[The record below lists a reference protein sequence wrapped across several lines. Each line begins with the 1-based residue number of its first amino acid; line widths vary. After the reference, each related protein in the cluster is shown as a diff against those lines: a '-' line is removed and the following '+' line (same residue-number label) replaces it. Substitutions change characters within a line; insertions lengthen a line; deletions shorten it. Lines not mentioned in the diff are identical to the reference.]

1 MEPIMTVQTRK
12 TALELVGVKRKS
24 LEEYR
29 NIVGDGPVEEARTL
43 ARERGGLRLLHLS
56 STATGGGV
64 AELLNSLVPLEADC
78 GLDVQWRLLCPSDEL
93 FKVTKG
99 FHNGLQ
105 GEEWPLDAQGKEI
118 YLSHNRSCAEM
129 LDPDDYDVV
138 IVHDPQ
144 PAAFPYFVAAN
155 HARWVW
161 RCHID
166 SSQPN
171 DAVWQFLHP
180 YVSQYDAAVFTMKE
194 FVPPG
199 LSGPRLH
206 FIPPAIDPLSPKNRA
221 LPKYLCREEV
231 AEFGVDLARPLT
243 IQVSRFDPWK
253 DPWGVIKA
261 YRLVKEEL
269 PSVQLAL
276 IGFMADDDPQ
286 GWEIYNSVRAEAE
299 GDSDIHI
306 LTNLNGVGAHEVNAF
321 QRAADVVIQKSVRE
335 GFGLVVSEAV
345 WKGTPVVAGNT
356 GGIPLQIQ
364 NGTGGFLVDTVEECA
379 DRVAY
384 LLEDSDAAEHVA
396 RRGWEWIRDRFLM
409 PRLLRDELQLLGSLT
424 KGDSGNGGPPA

>member
-1 MEPIMTVQTRK
+1 MTVQTRK
-12 TALELVGVKRKS
+12 TALELVGIKRKS

-29 NIVGDGPVEEARTL
+29 HIVGDGPVEEARTL
-43 ARERGGLRLLHLS
+43 ARALGGLRLLHLS

-99 FHNGLQ
+99 FHNALQ
-105 GEEWPLDAQGKEI
+105 GQEWPIDAQGKET
-118 YLSHNRSCAEM
+118 YLDHNRHCAAM

-144 PAAFPYFVAAN
+144 PAAFPHFVGAN
-155 HARWVW
+155 QARWVW

-171 DAVWQFLHP
+171 EAMWQFLRP
-180 YVSQYDAAVFTMKE
+180 YVSQYDAAVFTMKG
-194 FVPPG
+194 FVPPD

-206 FIPPAIDPLSPKNRA
+206 LIPPAIDPLSPKNRA
-221 LPKYLCREEV
+221 LPRYLCREEV
-231 AEFGVDLARPLT
+231 AEFGVDLARPLM

-261 YRLVKEEL
+261 YRLVKQEL
-269 PSVQLAL
+269 PSIQLAL

-299 GDSDIHI
+299 GDPDIHI

-321 QRAADVVIQKSVRE
+321 QRVADVVVQKSVRE
-335 GFGLVVSEAV
+335 GFGLVISEAV

-379 DRVAY
+379 AWVVY
-384 LLEDSDAAEHVA
+384 LLEHSDEAEHVA
-396 RRGWEWIRDRFLM
+396 RRGWEWIRDHFLM

-424 KGDSGNGGPPA
+424 KGNSGDGGPPA

>member
-1 MEPIMTVQTRK
+1 MTMQTRK
-12 TALELVGVKRKS
+12 TTLELVGVKRKS

-43 ARERGGLRLLHLS
+43 ARELGGLRLLHLS

-99 FHNGLQ
+99 FHNALQ
-105 GEEWPLDAQGKEI
+105 GQEWPLDAQGKEI
-118 YLSHNRSCAEM
+118 YLSHNRHCAAM

-144 PAAFPYFVAAN
+144 PAAFPHFVGAN

-166 SSQPN
+166 PSQPN

-180 YVSQYDAAVFTMKE
+180 YVSQYDAAIFTMKE

-231 AEFGVDLARPLT
+231 AEFGVDLARPLM

-261 YRLVKEEL
+261 YRLVKEKL

-299 GDSDIHI
+299 GDPDIHI

-321 QRAADVVIQKSVRE
+321 QRVADVVIQKSVRE

-364 NGTGGFLVDTVEECA
+364 KGTGGFLVDTVEECA

-384 LLEDSDAAEHVA
+384 LLEHSDEAEHVA

-424 KGDSGNGGPPA
+424 KGNSGDGGPAA